1 MIQFMGKTFSWL
13 LALAIFIGSC
23 SEKEDT
29 PVGNME
35 LTIKGR
41 FGQSP
46 LVMGKE
52 YDFFDGSKIYFT
64 RSEFFLSRIKL
75 RTPSGKIVSLSSNV
89 RFVNLQDHHFNVE
102 NAEKGFTLIF
112 DKIEAGNYDRFRF
125 GLGVPPEL
133 NTKTPKDF
141 PTTNPLSDGLHY
153 WSGWNSYIFSKT
165 EGSISNGAQHELFAY
180 HSGFNDAYEE
190 QYFDQ
195 NIVIEEGKTTKLVM
209 EFDHKALFGDL
220 SNYIDIYKDP
230 VIHEGKDFMS
240 VFMAYFRSA
249 LRIQ

>member
-13 LALAIFIGSC
+13 LVLAIFVSSC

-29 PVGNME
+29 PVGNLE

-46 LVMGKE
+46 LVMGQE

-102 NAEKGFTLIF
+102 NAEKGLTLIF
-112 DKIEAGNYDRFRF
+112 DKIEAGNYDRFSF
-125 GLGVPPEL
+125 GIGVPPEL

-141 PTTNPLSDGLHY
+141 PTTNPLSDGIHY
-153 WSGWNSYIFSKT
+153 WSGWNSYIFSKPKEVFPT
-165 EGSISNGAQHELFAY
+165 GHSMSCLPTTVGSTTHMKSNIL
-180 HSGFNDAYEE
+180 
-190 QYFDQ
+190 
-195 NIVIEEGKTTKLVM
+195 IKI
-209 EFDHKALFGDL
+209 L
-220 SNYIDIYKDP
+220 SSRRARPQSWSWNSIIRHFLATFP
-230 VIHEGKDFMS
+230 TILIFI
-240 VFMAYFRSA
+240 
-249 LRIQ
+249 RIR

>member
-29 PVGNME
+29 PVGNLE

-52 YDFFDGSKIYFT
+52 YDFLMVPKSISPGQNFSQQNQVAN
-64 RSEFFLSRIKL
+64 
-75 RTPSGKIVSLSSNV
+75 PSGKIVSLSSNV

-112 DKIEAGNYDRFRF
+112 DKIEAGITIDSV
-125 GLGVPPEL
+125 LEL
-133 NTKTPKDF
+133 
-141 PTTNPLSDGLHY
+141 
-153 WSGWNSYIFSKT
+153 
-165 EGSISNGAQHELFAY
+165 
-180 HSGFNDAYEE
+180 
-190 QYFDQ
+190 
-195 NIVIEEGKTTKLVM
+195 
-209 EFDHKALFGDL
+209 
-220 SNYIDIYKDP
+220 
-230 VIHEGKDFMS
+230 
-240 VFMAYFRSA
+240 VFHRN
-249 LRIQ
+249 